1 MINLIA
7 NKLTT
12 VKVLFVAKKLNYGF
26 VGCGMMGQE
35 HIKNINLIKG
45 SNVAGIFE
53 PDKKMREKAS
63 IIAPN
68 ASHVESIQELLGIKS
83 LDCVVIASPNNL
95 HLEQFEEIAATH
107 PIPLMIEKPLFTNSA
122 DDKRIS
128 NVISS
133 YPKPV
138 WVAMEY
144 RYMPPIACLL
154 EKIEQVTDGVSM
166 VSIKEHRFPFLT
178 KVNNWNRFNRNS
190 GGTFVEKCCHF
201 FDLMRLI
208 IQSKPLSVYASG
220 GQDVNHLDEVY
231 NGKKPDIIDNAYVIV
246 NFENGARSL
255 LELCMFAENS
265 DMQEELVAT
274 GNKGKIETSVPSDDS
289 GKTSSNIRIGMR
301 DGKTHVENIEV
312 DKKILEAGHH
322 HGSTYYEH
330 LAFLKAIEN
339 NSDPEVS
346 LEDGLIA
353 VAVGEA
359 AEQSI
364 KQGRLIN
371 LEEIIS

>member
-1 MINLIA
+1 M
-7 NKLTT
+7 
-12 VKVLFVAKKLNYGF
+12 KKIKYGII
-26 VGCGMMGQE
+26 GAGTMARE
-35 HIKNINLIKG
+35 HILNISLIDNAEVVALADPHEDSLNKCKEILKTKVSCFKN
-45 SNVAGIFE
+45 
-53 PDKKMREKAS
+53 
-63 IIAPN
+63 
-68 ASHVESIQELLGIKS
+68 
-83 LDCVVIASPNNL
+83 
-95 HLEQFEEIAATH
+95 HLE
-107 PIPLMIEKPLFTNSA
+107 MIEKNIVDVYL
-122 DDKRIS
+122 
-128 NVISS
+128 ISS
-133 YPKPV
+133 PNFTHLEILKDVIKTKKHILVEKPLCTNAKDCLEIKKLTKDYPSV
-138 WVAMEY
+138 FWTAMEY
-144 RYMPPIACLL
+144 RYMPPVSKFIN
-154 EKIEQVTDGVSM
+154 EIHNNKIGDLKTLT
-166 VSIKEHRFPFLT
+166 IREHRFPFLK
-178 KVNNWNRFNRNS
+178 KVNDWNRFEENT
-190 GGTFVEKCCHF
+190 GGTLVEKCCHF

-301 DGKTHVENIEV
+301 DGKTYIENIEV

-330 LAFLKAIEN
+330 LAFLKAIES
-339 NSDPEVS
+339 NSHPEVS

-371 LEEIIS
+371 IEEIIS